1 MQGGWGRNWDALMR
15 NYSSGEESDENDVP
29 NIVSFQR
36 NARRNAELIQSFI
49 PHMTPEGVETIPP
62 LLMKDPYKLH
72 ESLIASGALRG
83 EPAPGTADGG
93 PPSVEAEALPETPSP
108 ETPPEASPVE
118 GGTLV

>member
-1 MQGGWGRNWDALMR
+1 MQGGWGRDWDALMR
-15 NYSSGEESDENDVP
+15 NYSSGDESDEDDVP

-49 PHMTPEGVETIPP
+49 PHMTPEGVDTIPP

-72 ESLIASGALRG
+72 EGLIASGALRE
-83 EPAPGTADGG
+83 EPAPETANGA
-93 PPSVEAEALPETPSP
+93 PTSAEATTAEALPETP
-108 ETPPEASPVE
+108 PEAPPID